1 MLLFKFIRYT
11 NVALRC
17 ASSFVHWFCD
27 IFFWCLISTCATF
40 SKQATHSGPLKVCHC
55 HHVLGCGA
63 LCLAFDYLHTI
74 IVKLEQRYLRRLAHY
89 RLSILPRTGLDE
101 EVIDPLQFGQF
112 CTHVFAALRHGPR
125 TVLIHELARKLA
137 HRREESPDV
146 EWLLTEVLDMPQG
159 ASGDVVRDNDV
170 VTVQQRMSLLEEGK
184 LYHEYTLKKHKADE
198 DFEASGLKKKIRD
211 GITKKHIALSEE
223 EVEKRVEKIMALRE
237 RERRKAEEEAKEIWS
252 RLQQDKVSSP
262 FFIFLL
268 RFLPDIRLFPS
279 TD

>member
-1 MLLFKFIRYT
+1 
-11 NVALRC
+11 
-17 ASSFVHWFCD
+17 
-27 IFFWCLISTCATF
+27 
-40 SKQATHSGPLKVCHC
+40 
-55 HHVLGCGA
+55 
-63 LCLAFDYLHTI
+63 
-74 IVKLEQRYLRRLAHY
+74 
-89 RLSILPRTGLDE
+89 
-101 EVIDPLQFGQF
+101 
-112 CTHVFAALRHGPR
+112 
-125 TVLIHELARKLA
+125 
-137 HRREESPDV
+137 V

-211 GITKKHIALSEE
+211 GITKKHITLSEE